1 MLSKGLKCIGV
12 VLLLVGSG
20 LRAESVT
27 DSLGN
32 QLDTHPPAQ
41 RIVTL
46 SPHSTELLFSL
57 GVGDRIV
64 ATVSYSDYPE
74 QANAIPRIGQIEHT
88 GIESIL
94 HQQPDLVVAW
104 AGGNSAHLLDQLVD
118 FGIRVY
124 HTSSQ
129 DLASIERSLADL
141 GKLTGTY
148 TVAEQLITAHQQ
160 RLAELRNR
168 YSHQAPVTVFYQ
180 LWTSPLMTAN
190 NQQIMDEM
198 IRVCGG
204 VNLFADRPEVVPQTS
219 VEAVVLLNPDVI
231 IAPTQGTPAD
241 WQTVWLQWP
250 EMSAARNKHLYTLN
264 ADLISRPTLRV
275 TEGIA
280 RLCERLARVRSD
292 HSDS

>member
-12 VLLLVGSG
+12 VLLLMGSG

-27 DSLGN
+27 DSLGY
-32 QLDTHPPAQ
+32 QLDTQPPAQ

-57 GVGDRIV
+57 GVGERIV
-64 ATVSYSDYPE
+64 ATVSYSDYPA
-74 QANAIPRIGQIEHT
+74 QANDIPRIGQIEHT

-94 HQQPDLVVAW
+94 QQQPDLVVAW

-148 TVAEQLITAHQQ
+148 TVAEQLITTHQQ

-168 YSHQAPVTVFYQ
+168 YSQLAPVTVFYQ
-180 LWTSPLMTAN
+180 LWTSPLMTAS
-190 NQQIMDEM
+190 NQQMIDEM

-204 VNLFADRPEVVPQTS
+204 VNLFAHRPEVVPQTS

-231 IAPTQGTPAD
+231 IAPTQGTPPD
-241 WQTVWLQWP
+241 WQNVWLQWP
-250 EMSAARNKHLYTLN
+250 EMSAARNRQLHTLN

-275 TEGIA
+275 TDGISLLCDAIMQA
-280 RLCERLARVRSD
+280 RNAK
-292 HSDS
+292 DS